1 MRFRQTLSGQEQSQ
15 FHEAAFDSC
24 DAIVFIAPEWRHA
37 RLIDRRRRFRV
48 LELLF
53 LLQGRCRLARVVG
66 DGSVQLSRRRG
77 GGVVFECS
85 SSCVVCRGRVRSLV
99 LRHRHER
106 EKETETEREFER
118 ENKKRR
124 DHMQFNQTT
133 LDRLWRDPNRLS
145 MPTLHTAGL
154 TGGRRRRR
162 GDAIQD
168 TTRGWPSWKRAFAV
182 GHHSSIPNG
191 GRPPFESEI
200 GPASSLR
207 RPPMQTS
214 NSTSC
219 CRRMEICCGKMG
231 GRSAMEPWELS
242 SKKMQKKR
250 REKQATPSFPFLAT
264 SQVPLHKQ
272 RV

>member
-1 MRFRQTLSGQEQSQ
+1 MRSSLLLQSGG
-15 FHEAAFDSC
+15 DT
-24 DAIVFIAPEWRHA
+24 
-37 RLIDRRRRFRV
+37 RLIDRWRRFRV

-85 SSCVVCRGRVRSLV
+85 SSCVAVVCEAWCCGTVT
-99 LRHRHER
+99 R
-106 EKETETEREFER
+106 EKRRQRQRESLR
-118 ENKKRR
+118 EKTKKRR

-207 RPPMQTS
+207 HPPMQTS

-250 REKQATPSFPFLAT
+250 RREKQATPSFPFLAT

>member
-1 MRFRQTLSGQEQSQ
+1 
-15 FHEAAFDSC
+15 
-24 DAIVFIAPEWRHA
+24 
-37 RLIDRRRRFRV
+37 
-48 LELLF
+48 
-53 LLQGRCRLARVVG
+53 
-66 DGSVQLSRRRG
+66 
-77 GGVVFECS
+77 
-85 SSCVVCRGRVRSLV
+85 
-99 LRHRHER
+99 
-106 EKETETEREFER
+106 
-118 ENKKRR
+118 
-124 DHMQFNQTT
+124 MQFNQTT

-207 RPPMQTS
+207 HPPMQT
-214 NSTSC
+214 

-242 SKKMQKKR
+242 SKKMQKKKEER
-250 REKQATPSFPFLAT
+250 NKQRPPFPSWPPPKSLCTSKGSRISPPSPHRIVSSRFQPDSIIPYRDQKSQTSFFQPPNQATPKTLSPFLGRPPT
-264 SQVPLHKQ
+264 RP
-272 RV
+272 RVTAQASAKPPAR

>member
-1 MRFRQTLSGQEQSQ
+1 
-15 FHEAAFDSC
+15 
-24 DAIVFIAPEWRHA
+24 
-37 RLIDRRRRFRV
+37 
-48 LELLF
+48 
-53 LLQGRCRLARVVG
+53 
-66 DGSVQLSRRRG
+66 
-77 GGVVFECS
+77 
-85 SSCVVCRGRVRSLV
+85 
-99 LRHRHER
+99 
-106 EKETETEREFER
+106 
-118 ENKKRR
+118 
-124 DHMQFNQTT
+124 MQFNQTT

-207 RPPMQTS
+207 HPPMQTS

-242 SKKMQKKR
+242 SKKMQKKKEER
-250 REKQATPSFPFLAT
+250 NKQRPPFPSWPPPKSLCTSKGSRISPPSPHRIVSSRFQPDSIIPYRDQKSQTSFFQPPNQATPKTLSPFLGRPST
-264 SQVPLHKQ
+264 RP
-272 RV
+272 RVTAQASAKPPAR